1 MEILNFMSRFATP
14 YNFTSIE
21 EDEKKVDD
29 TVIVE
34 TAGYQPRERL
44 INSLISAGLRLQETH
59 INEFDGED
67 VEKALEN
74 ADITRSGDFD
84 IVDAFGMLDK
94 LSEQEKS
101 RGSQNGTNSGD
112 SMSLNEKGLD
122 SLESEP
128 TN

>member
-1 MEILNFMSRFATP
+1 MSRFATP
-14 YNFTSIE
+14 YNFTSIK

-44 INSLISAGLRLQETH
+44 INSLISAGLRLQETNL
-59 INEFDGED
+59 NEFDGES
-67 VEKALEN
+67 VEEALEK

-84 IVDAFGMLDK
+84 IVDAFGLLDK
-94 LSEQEKS
+94 LSEQKEN
-101 RGSQNGTNSGD
+101 GESQNGTNSGV
-112 SMSLNEKGLD
+112 SMSVTEKGSD